1 VLHNLLT
8 NAAKYAGAGGPIVIR
23 LSEAGGWVVIDVLDH
38 GPGLGS
44 EPEDLSQLFH
54 RAPDAARLAPGSGI
68 GLYVARQLIRAMGGA
83 IDAGTRPEGGAQFV
97 VRLPASAEADD
108 IA

>member
-1 VLHNLLT
+1 
-8 NAAKYAGAGGPIVIR
+8 
-23 LSEAGGWVVIDVLDH
+23 VIDVLDH

-44 EPEDLSQLFH
+44 EPEDLSPAVPSG
-54 RAPDAARLAPGSGI
+54 APTAARLAPGSGI